1 MADISINTKINVFR
15 QNIADVIR
23 NSQLP
28 VGVIYYVFKDAM
40 NEIEFLYENTLQKEI
55 QDAQKEQED
64 IKENQE

>member
-1 MADISINTKINVFR
+1 MADISINTKINVFI